1 MQLSIVT
8 STFNSAQTIEEFIKK
23 IYASINVLNITDYEI
38 IIVDDGSSDNTLI
51 KLKEIKKTKINI
63 KILELS
69 RNFGH
74 HKALMTGIKKSI
86 GNFTFL
92 IDSDLEE
99 DPENLILF
107 YNKIINSENDLIY
120 GIQKKRSSGF
130 ISNFFGSAFYKIFNC
145 LSELKIPE
153 NVMTVTLFNSSVKEE
168 IIKHNEVDLFL
179 HGIIHTIG
187 FTKYFFLINKK
198 FKGKTHYSFSK
209 KIELCIEAIISFSS
223 APLKLFFYLGFITS
237 FCSLVFMFYLIG
249 IKLIKINII
258 LPGYTSLM
266 LTIIFFGGLI
276 LSGIGI
282 LGSYLSKIYTEVKKR
297 PQTIVKKIY

>member
-145 LSELKIPE
+145 
-153 NVMTVTLFNSSVKEE
+153 
-168 IIKHNEVDLFL
+168 
-179 HGIIHTIG
+179 
-187 FTKYFFLINKK
+187 
-198 FKGKTHYSFSK
+198 
-209 KIELCIEAIISFSS
+209 
-223 APLKLFFYLGFITS
+223 
-237 FCSLVFMFYLIG
+237 
-249 IKLIKINII
+249 
-258 LPGYTSLM
+258 
-266 LTIIFFGGLI
+266 
-276 LSGIGI
+276 
-282 LGSYLSKIYTEVKKR
+282 
-297 PQTIVKKIY
+297 